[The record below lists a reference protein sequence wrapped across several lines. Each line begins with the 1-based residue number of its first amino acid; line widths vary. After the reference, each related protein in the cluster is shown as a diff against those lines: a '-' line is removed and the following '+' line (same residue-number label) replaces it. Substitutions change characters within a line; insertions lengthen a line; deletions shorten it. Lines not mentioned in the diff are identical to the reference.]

1 MLQKKTEALLLRWQK
16 QDSKSCRLPLKYLVF
31 YHNSTKKSQIMLW
44 EVRRAHSALRWEDY
58 GDELGAAESAGSP
71 SGIRISTTHGERR
84 LVPLFRANHQ
94 SRATAGEAKQIS
106 NLKGCQFT
114 QFNSTKSPEK
124 ERNLPADTQPG
135 ARIKDAN
142 NNTSCHHL
150 GGPTFWQDTR
160 QGLEPN
166 IAKIRFLFH
175 HHHYL

>member
-44 EVRRAHSALRWEDY
+44 EIRRAHSALRWEDY

-106 NLKGCQFT
+106 NLKGCHSSL
-114 QFNSTKSPEK
+114 NSIPQRAQRRK
-124 ERNLPADTQPG
+124 ETCLQIHSQEQESRMPITILHAT
-135 ARIKDAN
+135 I
-142 NNTSCHHL
+142 
-150 GGPTFWQDTR
+150 
-160 QGLEPN
+160 
-166 IAKIRFLFH
+166 
-175 HHHYL
+175 